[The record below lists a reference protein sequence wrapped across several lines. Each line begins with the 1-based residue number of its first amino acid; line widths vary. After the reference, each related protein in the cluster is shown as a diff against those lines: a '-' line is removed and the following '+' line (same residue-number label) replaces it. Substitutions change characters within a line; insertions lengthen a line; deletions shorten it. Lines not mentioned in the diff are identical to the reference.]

1 MPIFYKV
8 RKTIHYTMLRKIT
21 TIILL
26 FLSLCSYAQM
36 EKPYACIM
44 INDSLEFKG
53 GEIEDKTLLLNAK
66 GFTPKPTGRILS
78 YQTALMVNECYTNTL
93 FQNGTEFGPK
103 ERKLFKN
110 LKAGDEI
117 LFYNIV
123 ALIRPD
129 GIKRILPE
137 IRIKYKTKGKAK
149 E

>member
-1 MPIFYKV
+1 MAK
-8 RKTIHYTMLRKIT
+8 KLT

-26 FLSLCSYAQM
+26 FISLCSYAQG
-36 EKPYACIM
+36 EEPYACII
-44 INDSLEFKG
+44 INDSLEIRG
-53 GEIEDKTLLLNAK
+53 GEVNDKTLLVNAI

-137 IRIKYKTKGKAK
+137 IRIKYNPKRNAIPTLK
-149 E
+149 